1 MNENKN
7 NEVILIGLPNSGK
20 STLINTLSKNK
31 TSIVG
36 SKPNT
41 TRDKVSQR
49 INFHDKEIILSDL
62 PGLDDNPDFLNNE
75 FQKKVKE
82 FLIDANRILFVI
94 DIDSK
99 NFDGLD
105 KINSLIQEID
115 AENKVLTVFNKCENF
130 NNYELDKRLFKYI
143 YDREFY
149 VSGYHKIGT
158 EELLENII
166 KNSGIRKASNSIN
179 DIFISIIGKPNS
191 GKSTLFNSLLNEER
205 SIISDI
211 PGTTR
216 DSLVEEVVFNNK
228 SFKVIDTAGVPRKKQ
243 KNQVDRYAS
252 TLSLNTLNNS
262 LISFVVVDSTEG
274 INFEDM
280 RLISESIDNFS
291 TPILVLNKWDLLNEE
306 EKLNINTNLSN
317 YLKKFNWIKVI
328 RISALT
334 KKGLDKFSKTINE
347 IYKQLESRIDTSE
360 LNLYFR
366 EIWVA
371 SPPHPFRGRRA
382 KLKYVTQYEINPPS
396 FSFNLSSRIPK
407 NYESFIE
414 NKLRKEFK
422 FSNISLLIKFKS

>member
-7 NEVILIGLPNSGK
+7 NEVVLIGLPNSGK
-20 STLINTLSKNK
+20 STLINALSKNK

-166 KNSGIRKASNSIN
+166 KNSGIRTSSNSIN

-216 DSLVEEVVFNNK
+216 DSLVEEIVFNNK

-291 TPILVLNKWDLLNEE
+291 TPILVLNKWDLLNED

>member
-36 SKPNT
+36 AKPNT
-41 TRDKVSQR
+41 TRDKVSQK
-49 INFHDKEIILSDL
+49 INIHDKEIILSDL

-166 KNSGIRKASNSIN
+166 KNSGIRTSSNSIN

-216 DSLVEEVVFNNK
+216 DSLVEEIVFNNK

>member
-41 TRDKVSQR
+41 TRDKVSKK
-49 INFHDKEIILSDL
+49 INVNDKEIVISDL

-75 FQKKVKE
+75 FQSKVKK
-82 FLIDANRILFVI
+82 FLIEANKILFVI

-99 NFDGLD
+99 NFEGLD
-105 KINSLIQEID
+105 KINQLIQEIN
-115 AENKVLTVFNKCENF
+115 AEDKVLTVFNKCENF
-130 NNYELDKRLFKYI
+130 NNYDLDKRLFKYI
-143 YDREFY
+143 YDKEFY

-158 EELLENII
+158 DDLLELLI
-166 KNSGIRKASNSIN
+166 KYSGTNRQHDKDLKLS
-179 DIFISIIGKPNS
+179 ISIIGKPNS
-191 GKSTLFNSLLNEER
+191 GKSTLFNSLLNKER
-205 SIISDI
+205 SIVSDI

-216 DSLVEEVVFNNK
+216 DSLTEQVIFDDKIYN
-228 SFKVIDTAGVPRKKQ
+228 VIDTAGVPRKKQ
-243 KNQVDRYAS
+243 KEQIDRYAS
-252 TLSLNTLNNS
+252 NLSIYSLETS
-262 LISFVVVDSTEG
+262 LIAFVVVDSTQG

-280 RLISESIDNFS
+280 RLINESINNYC
-291 TPILVLNKWDLLNEE
+291 TPILIMNKWDLLNED
-306 EKLNINTNLSN
+306 EKFRINSTLNSH
-317 YLKKFNWIKVI
+317 LKKFNWIKVI

-347 IYKQLESRIDTSE
+347 IYLQLDSRIDTSD
-360 LNLYFR
+360 LNLFFR
-366 EIWVA
+366 ELWVS

-382 KLKYVTQYEINPPS
+382 KLKYVTQYDTNPPS

-407 NYESFIE
+407 NYEAFIE
-414 NKLRKEFK
+414 NKIRKEFK
-422 FSNISLLIKFKS
+422 FSNVSMLLKFKN

>member
-41 TRDKVSQR
+41 TRDKVSKK
-49 INFHDKEIILSDL
+49 INVNDKEIVISDL

-75 FQKKVKE
+75 FQSKVKE
-82 FLIDANRILFVI
+82 FLIEADKILFVI

-99 NFDGLD
+99 NFEGLD
-105 KINSLIQEID
+105 KINQLIQEIN
-115 AENKVLTVFNKCENF
+115 AEDKILTVFNKCENF

-143 YDREFY
+143 YDKEFY

-158 EELLENII
+158 DELLEHLI
-166 KNSGIRKASNSIN
+166 KYSGTKRQHDN
-179 DIFISIIGKPNS
+179 DLKLSISIIGKPNS
-191 GKSTLFNSLLNEER
+191 GKSTLFNSLLKKER
-205 SIISDI
+205 SIVSDM

-216 DSLVEEVVFNNK
+216 DSLMEQVIFDDRIFN
-228 SFKVIDTAGVPRKKQ
+228 VIDTAGVPRKKQ
-243 KNQVDRYAS
+243 KEQIDRYAS
-252 TLSLNTLNNS
+252 NLSIYSLETS
-262 LISFVVVDSTEG
+262 LIAFVVVDSTQG

-280 RLISESIDNFS
+280 RLINESINNFC
-291 TPILVLNKWDLLNEE
+291 TPILIMNKWDLLNEE
-306 EKLNINTNLSN
+306 EKLNINSTLNSH
-317 YLKKFNWIKVI
+317 LKKFNWIKVI

-347 IYKQLESRIDTSE
+347 IYLQLDSRIDTSD

-366 EIWVA
+366 ELWVA
-371 SPPHPFRGRRA
+371 NPPHPFRGRRA
-382 KLKYVTQYEINPPS
+382 KLKYVTQYDTEPPS
-396 FSFNLSSRIPK
+396 FSLNLSSRIPK
-407 NYESFIE
+407 NYISFIE
-414 NKLRKEFK
+414 NKLRSDHNFK
-422 FSNISLLIKFKS
+422 NVALKIKVKI

>member
-41 TRDKVSQR
+41 TRDKVSKK
-49 INFHDKEIILSDL
+49 INVNDKEIVISDL

-75 FQKKVKE
+75 FHSKVKE
-82 FLIDANRILFVI
+82 FLIEAEKILFVI
-94 DIDSK
+94 DINSK
-99 NFDGLD
+99 NFEGLD
-105 KINSLIQEID
+105 KINKLIQEINVED
-115 AENKVLTVFNKCENF
+115 KVLTVFNKCENF

-143 YDREFY
+143 YDKESY

-158 EELLENII
+158 DELLELLI
-166 KNSGIRKASNSIN
+166 KYTGTKLQN
-179 DIFISIIGKPNS
+179 DTDLKLSISIIGKPNS
-191 GKSTLFNSLLNEER
+191 GKSTLFNSLLKKER
-205 SIISDI
+205 SIVSDI

-216 DSLVEEVVFNNK
+216 DSLIEQVIFDDKIYN
-228 SFKVIDTAGVPRKKQ
+228 VIDTAGVPRKKQ
-243 KNQVDRYAS
+243 KEQIDRYAS
-252 TLSLNTLNNS
+252 NLSIYSLETS
-262 LISFVVVDSTEG
+262 LIAFVVVDSTQG

-280 RLISESIDNFS
+280 RLINESINNFC
-291 TPILVLNKWDLLNEE
+291 TPILIMNKWDLLNEE
-306 EKLNINTNLSN
+306 EKLNINSTLNSH
-317 YLKKFNWIKVI
+317 LKKFNWIKII

-334 KKGLDKFSKTINE
+334 KKGLDKFSNTINE
-347 IYKQLESRIDTSE
+347 IYSQLELRIDTSD

-366 EIWVA
+366 ELWVS

-382 KLKYVTQYEINPPS
+382 KLKYVTQYDIYPPS

-407 NYESFIE
+407 NYEAFIE
-414 NKLRKEFK
+414 NKIRNEFK
-422 FSNISLLIKFKS
+422 FSNVSMLMKFKS

>member
-41 TRDKVSQR
+41 TRDKVSKK
-49 INFHDKEIILSDL
+49 INVNDKEIVISDL

-75 FQKKVKE
+75 FQSKVKN
-82 FLIDANRILFVI
+82 FLIEADKILFVI

-99 NFDGLD
+99 NFEGLD
-105 KINSLIQEID
+105 KINQLMHEI
-115 AENKVLTVFNKCENF
+115 KVEDKILTVFNKCENF

-143 YDREFY
+143 YDKEFY

-158 EELLENII
+158 DELLEHLI
-166 KNSGIRKASNSIN
+166 KHSGTKLQHDN
-179 DIFISIIGKPNS
+179 DFKLSISIIGKPNS
-191 GKSTLFNSLLNEER
+191 GKSTLFNSLLKKDR
-205 SIISDI
+205 SIVSDI

-216 DSLVEEVVFNNK
+216 DSLIEQVIFDDKIFN
-228 SFKVIDTAGVPRKKQ
+228 VIDTAGVPRKKQ
-243 KNQVDRYAS
+243 KEQIDRYAS
-252 TLSLNTLNNS
+252 NLSIYSLETS
-262 LISFVVVDSTEG
+262 LIAFVVVDSTQG

-280 RLISESIDNFS
+280 RLINESIRNYC
-291 TPILVLNKWDLLNEE
+291 TPILIMNKWDLLDEE
-306 EKLNINTNLSN
+306 EKLNINSTLNSH
-317 YLKKFNWIKVI
+317 LKKFNWIKVI

-334 KKGLDKFSKTINE
+334 KKGLDKFSNTINE
-347 IYKQLESRIDTSE
+347 IYSQLDSRIDTSD
-360 LNLYFR
+360 LNLFFR
-366 EIWVA
+366 ELWVS

-382 KLKYVTQYEINPPS
+382 KLKYVTQYDTNPPS

-407 NYESFIE
+407 NYEAFIE
-414 NKLRKEFK
+414 NKIRKEFK
-422 FSNISLLIKFKS
+422 FSNVSMLLKFKS

>member
-49 INFHDKEIILSDL
+49 IIIHDKEIILSDL

-166 KNSGIRKASNSIN
+166 KNSGIRTSSNSIN

-216 DSLVEEVVFNNK
+216 DSLVEEIVFNNK

>member
-41 TRDKVSQR
+41 TRDKVSYK
-49 INFHDKEIILSDL
+49 INVNDKEIIISDL

-82 FLIDANRILFVI
+82 FLTSANRILFVI

-105 KINSLIQEID
+105 KINSLIQDMDSES
-115 AENKVLTVFNKCENF
+115 KVLTVFNKCENF

-143 YDREFY
+143 YDKEFY

-166 KNSGIRKASNSIN
+166 KNSGVSNTLDSFN
-179 DIFISIIGKPNS
+179 EVFISIIGKPNS
-191 GKSTLFNSLLNEER
+191 GKSTLFNSLLNKER

-228 SFKVIDTAGVPRKKQ
+228 SFKVIDTAGVPRKRQ
-243 KNQVDRYAS
+243 KNQIDRYAS

-262 LISFVVVDSTEG
+262 LISFVVIDSTQG

-280 RLISESIDNFS
+280 RLIKESIDNFS

-306 EKLNINTNLSN
+306 EKLYINTNLN
-317 YLKKFNWIKVI
+317 TYLKKFNWIKVI

-366 EIWVA
+366 ELWVS

-422 FSNISLLIKFKS
+422 FSNVSLLIKFKS

>member
-41 TRDKVSQR
+41 TRDKVSKK
-49 INFHDKEIILSDL
+49 INVNDKEIVISDL

-75 FQKKVKE
+75 FQSKVKE
-82 FLIDANRILFVI
+82 FLIEADKILFVI

-99 NFDGLD
+99 NFEGLD
-105 KINSLIQEID
+105 KINQLIQEIN
-115 AENKVLTVFNKCENF
+115 AEDKILTVFNKCENF

-143 YDREFY
+143 YDKEFY

-158 EELLENII
+158 DELLQHLI
-166 KNSGIRKASNSIN
+166 KYSGTKRHHDN
-179 DIFISIIGKPNS
+179 DLKLSISIIGKPNS
-191 GKSTLFNSLLNEER
+191 GKSTLFNSLLKKDR
-205 SIISDI
+205 SIVSDI

-216 DSLVEEVVFNNK
+216 DSLMEQVIFDEKIFN
-228 SFKVIDTAGVPRKKQ
+228 VIDTAGVPRKKQ
-243 KNQVDRYAS
+243 KEQIDRYAS
-252 TLSLNTLNNS
+252 NLSIYSLETS
-262 LISFVVVDSTEG
+262 LIAFVVVDSTQG

-280 RLISESIDNFS
+280 RLINESISNYC
-291 TPILVLNKWDLLNEE
+291 TPILIMNKWDLLNEE
-306 EKLNINTNLSN
+306 EKLNINSTLNSH
-317 YLKKFNWIKVI
+317 LKKFNWIKVI

-334 KKGLDKFSKTINE
+334 KKGLDKFSNTINE
-347 IYKQLESRIDTSE
+347 IYSQLDSRIDTSD
-360 LNLYFR
+360 LNLFFR
-366 EIWVA
+366 ELWVS

-382 KLKYVTQYEINPPS
+382 KLKYVTQYDTNPPS

-407 NYESFIE
+407 NYEAFIE
-414 NKLRKEFK
+414 NKIRKEFK
-422 FSNISLLIKFKS
+422 FSNVSMLLKFKN

>member
-1 MNENKN
+1 LE
-7 NEVILIGLPNSGK
+7 LQHRPNSGK

-41 TRDKVSQR
+41 TRDKVSQK
-49 INFHDKEIILSDL
+49 INIHDKEIILSDL

-105 KINSLIQEID
+105 KINSLIQEIHC
-115 AENKVLTVFNKCENF
+115 ENKVLTVFNKCENF

-306 EKLNINTNLSN
+306 EKLNINTNLST

>member
-41 TRDKVSQR
+41 TRDKVSKK
-49 INFHDKEIILSDL
+49 INVDDNEIIISDL
-62 PGLDDNPDFLNNE
+62 PGLDDNPDLLNNE
-75 FQKKVKE
+75 FQSKVKE
-82 FLIDANRILFVI
+82 FLIEADKILFVI

-99 NFDGLD
+99 NFEGLD
-105 KINSLIQEID
+105 KINQLMQEINVED
-115 AENKVLTVFNKCENF
+115 KILTVFNKCENF

-143 YDREFY
+143 YDKEFY

-158 EELLENII
+158 DELLEHLI
-166 KNSGIRKASNSIN
+166 KYSGTKRHHDN
-179 DIFISIIGKPNS
+179 DLKLSISIIGKPNS
-191 GKSTLFNSLLNEER
+191 GKSTLFNSLLKKDR
-205 SIISDI
+205 SIVSDI

-216 DSLVEEVVFNNK
+216 DSLMEQVIFDEKIFN
-228 SFKVIDTAGVPRKKQ
+228 VIDTAGVPRKKQ
-243 KNQVDRYAS
+243 KEQIDRYAS
-252 TLSLNTLNNS
+252 NLSIYSLETS
-262 LISFVVVDSTEG
+262 LIAFVVVDSTQG

-280 RLISESIDNFS
+280 RLINESINNHC

-306 EKLNINTNLSN
+306 EKLNINSSLSSH
-317 YLKKFNWIKVI
+317 LKKYNWIKVI

-334 KKGLDKFSKTINE
+334 KKGLEKFSKTITE
-347 IYKQLESRIDTSE
+347 IYLQLDTRINTSD

-366 EIWVA
+366 ELWVS

-382 KLKYVTQYEINPPS
+382 KLKYVTQYDTNPPS

-414 NKLRKEFK
+414 NKIRKEFK
-422 FSNISLLIKFKS
+422 FNNVSIMIKFKN

>member
-166 KNSGIRKASNSIN
+166 KNSGLRKASNNVN
-179 DIFISIIGKPNS
+179 DVFISIIGKPNS
-191 GKSTLFNSLLNEER
+191 GKSTLFNSLLNKER

-216 DSLVEEVVFNNK
+216 DSLVEEIVFNNK

>member
-49 INFHDKEIILSDL
+49 INFHNKEIILSDL

-166 KNSGIRKASNSIN
+166 KNSGIRTSSNSIN

-216 DSLVEEVVFNNK
+216 DSLVEEIVFNNK

-291 TPILVLNKWDLLNEE
+291 TPILVLNKWDLLNED
-306 EKLNINTNLSN
+306 EKLNINTNLST

>member
-41 TRDKVSQR
+41 TRDKVSKK
-49 INFHDKEIILSDL
+49 INVNDKEIVISDL

-75 FQKKVKE
+75 FQSKVEE
-82 FLIDANRILFVI
+82 FLIGANLILFVI
-94 DIDSK
+94 DIDTK
-99 NFDGLD
+99 NFEGLD
-105 KINSLIQEID
+105 KINQLIQEINIED
-115 AENKVLTVFNKCENF
+115 KVFTVFNKCENF

-158 EELLENII
+158 DELLENLI
-166 KNSGIRKASNSIN
+166 KYSGIKKQNNPDLQLS
-179 DIFISIIGKPNS
+179 ISIIGKPNS
-191 GKSTLFNSLLNEER
+191 GKSTLFNSLLKNER
-205 SIISDI
+205 SIVSDI

-216 DSLVEEVVFNNK
+216 DSLIEKVVFNNK
-228 SFKVIDTAGVPRKKQ
+228 IFNVIDTAGVPRKKQ
-243 KNQVDRYAS
+243 KEQIDRYAS
-252 TLSLNTLNNS
+252 SLSIHSLESS
-262 LISFVVVDSTEG
+262 LIAFVVVDSTQG

-280 RLISESIDNFS
+280 RLINESFNNQC
-291 TPILVLNKWDLLNEE
+291 TPILIMNKWDLLNEE
-306 EKLNINTNLSN
+306 EKLNINSTLNSH
-317 YLKKFNWIKVI
+317 LKKYNWIKVI

-334 KKGLDKFSKTINE
+334 KKGLDKFSNTINE
-347 IYKQLESRIDTSE
+347 IYSQLESRINTSD
-360 LNLYFR
+360 LNLFFR
-366 EIWVA
+366 ELWVS

-382 KLKYVTQYEINPPS
+382 KLKYVTQYDINPPS

-414 NKLRKEFK
+414 NKIRNKFK
-422 FSNISLLIKFKS
+422 FSNVSILIKFKN